1 MKNWTA
7 ERFNIDVREA
17 DDLLAR
23 RWCLPQRQ
31 PRDTAGPQAAS
42 PPTTRDGASA
52 VPSRRNTTM
61 AYWYLHRAV
70 SHFYQRVGNKAVSAF
85 SAFVN
90 DQADIGTLRRAR
102 GTQT

>member
-1 MKNWTA
+1 
-7 ERFNIDVREA
+7 
-17 DDLLAR
+17 
-23 RWCLPQRQ
+23 
-31 PRDTAGPQAAS
+31 
-42 PPTTRDGASA
+42 
-52 VPSRRNTTM
+52 M